1 MPRIAIIGA
10 GIAGAT
16 LANRLTSSGVT
27 VDLFEKSRGTGGRL
41 ASTRVGQLS
50 ADLGAPYLDG
60 CSSEFER
67 FLNSFV
73 EKGVVETWRTTR
85 SDFDLNQQ
93 ESIDYKIG
101 AGRNSLFT
109 RELLKGA
116 TLHTETRIGVVWSD
130 KQGVLIRD
138 DQGDLIDYFDAVVVA
153 APAPQAVPLLE
164 TSPRFAHRADQAA
177 TSANWIALFQ
187 FDKRPSRLDGVSV
200 IEGEH
205 PEFYRI
211 IVESDKP
218 GREGVLIRVEM
229 RESWSQSH
237 IDDEREPL
245 LQTIEGMLADWLGES
260 IKPSTS
266 KIHRWLYSRTLQ
278 SAQLTQPLWD
288 AELSIGACGDW
299 INEPGLEGAW
309 KSANE
314 LADVIIDSFGAGGNL
329 S

>member
-16 LANRLTSSGVT
+16 LANRLTSSGFS

-41 ASTRVGQLS
+41 ASTRVGELS

-60 CSSEFER
+60 CSTEFER
-67 FLNSFV
+67 FLNGYV
-73 EKGVVETWRTTR
+73 ESGVIESWNTRR
-85 SDFDLNQQ
+85 SDFDLTQQ
-93 ESIDYKIG
+93 ETINYKIG
-101 AGRNSLFT
+101 VGRNSLFT

-116 TLHTETRIGVVWSD
+116 ALHIETRIGVVWSD
-130 KQGVLIRD
+130 NQGVLIRD
-138 DQGDLIDYFDAVVVA
+138 DQGELIDYFDAVVVA
-153 APAPQAVPLLE
+153 TPAPQAVPLLE
-164 TSPRFAHRADQAA
+164 TSSRFAHRAEQAS

-187 FDKRPSRLDGVSV
+187 LARRPSRLAGVSV

-205 PEFYRI
+205 SDFYRI
-211 IVESDKP
+211 VVESDKP

-237 IDDEREPL
+237 IDDDKEPL
-245 LQTIEGMLADWLGES
+245 LQNIQDLLSDWLDES
-260 IKPSTS
+260 LEPSAS
-266 KIHRWLYSRTLQ
+266 KVHRWLYSRTLQ
-278 SAQLTQPLWD
+278 SAQLTAPLWD
-288 AELSIGACGDW
+288 AGLSVGACGDW

-314 LADVIIDSFGAGGNL
+314 LADVIIDSFDAAGTL
-329 S
+329 

>member
-16 LANRLTSSGVT
+16 LANRLISSGFS

-60 CSSEFER
+60 CSTEFER
-67 FLNSFV
+67 FLNGFV
-73 EKGVVETWRTTR
+73 ENNVVESWSATR
-85 SDFDLNQQ
+85 SDFNLTQQ
-93 ESIDYKIG
+93 ESIEYKIG
-101 AGRNSLFT
+101 VGRNSLFT
-109 RELLKGA
+109 RELLNSA
-116 TLHTETRIGVVWSD
+116 TFHPETRIGVVWRD

-138 DQGDLIDYFDAVVVA
+138 DQGELIDYFDAVVVA
-153 APAPQAVPLLE
+153 TPAPQAVPLLE
-164 TSPRFAHRADQAA
+164 TSPRFAHRAEQAV

-187 FDKRPSRLDGVSV
+187 LDKRPSRLNGVSV
-200 IEGEH
+200 VEGEH
-205 PEFYRI
+205 PHFYRM

-218 GREGVLIRVEM
+218 EREGVLIRVEM

-237 IDDEREPL
+237 IDDDREQL
-245 LQTIEGMLADWLGES
+245 LQNIQGKLSDWLGES
-260 IKPSTS
+260 LEPSVS

-278 SAQLTQPLWD
+278 SAQLTAPLWD
-288 AELSIGACGDW
+288 ADLSIGACGDW

-314 LADVIIDSFGAGGNL
+314 LADVIIDSFEATGNL
-329 S
+329 

>member
-16 LANRLTSSGVT
+16 LANRLTSSGFT
-27 VDLFEKSRGTGGRL
+27 VDLYEKSRGTGGRL

-60 CSSEFER
+60 CSTEFER
-67 FLNSFV
+67 FLNGFV
-73 EKGVVETWRTTR
+73 EKGVVETWSTTR
-85 SDFDLNQQ
+85 SDFDLTEQ
-93 ESIDYKIG
+93 ESVDYKIG
-101 AGRNSLFT
+101 RGRNSLFT

-116 TLHTETRIGVVWSD
+116 SLHTETRIGVVWSD

-138 DQGDLIDYFDAVVVA
+138 DQGELIDYFDAVVVA

-164 TSPRFAHRADQAA
+164 TSPSFAHRAEQAA

-187 FDKRPSRLDGVSV
+187 FEQRPSRLEGVSV
-200 IEGEH
+200 IEGDH

-218 GREGVLIRVEM
+218 GREGVLVRVEM

-237 IDDEREPL
+237 IDDDREAL
-245 LQTIEGMLADWLGES
+245 LKTVEQLLIDWLGES
-260 IKPSTS
+260 FEPTAS
-266 KIHRWLYSRTLQ
+266 KVHRWLYSRTLQ
-278 SAQLTQPLWD
+278 SAQLTTPLWD

-314 LADVIIDSFGAGGNL
+314 LADVIIDSFNSTSNL
-329 S
+329 T

>member
-10 GIAGAT
+10 GLAGAT
-16 LANRLTSSGVT
+16 LANRLTGSGVT

-67 FLNSFV
+67 FLNAYV
-73 EKGVVETWRTTR
+73 ETGVVKTWSTTR
-85 SDFDLNQQ
+85 SDFSLTQH
-93 ESIDYKIG
+93 ESVEYKIG

-109 RELLKGA
+109 RELLKGT

-138 DQGDLIDYFDAVVVA
+138 DQGELIDYFDAVVVA

-164 TSPRFAHRADQAA
+164 TSPRFAHRAEQAA

-187 FDKRPSRLDGVSV
+187 LETRPSRLDGVSV

-211 IVESDKP
+211 VVESDKP
-218 GREGVLIRVEM
+218 NREGLLVRVEM
-229 RESWSQSH
+229 RESWSESH
-237 IDDEREPL
+237 IDDDRAL
-245 LQTIEGMLADWLGES
+245 LLKKIEGLLSDWLGES
-260 IKPSTS
+260 IEPSAS

-278 SAQLTQPLWD
+278 SAQLTEPLWD

-314 LADVIIDSFGAGGNL
+314 LADVIIDSVGAGGNL

>member
-16 LANRLTSSGVT
+16 LAHRLTASGFT

-41 ASTRVGQLS
+41 ASTRLGQFS

-67 FLNSFV
+67 FLNGFI
-73 EKGVVETWRTTR
+73 EEDVVETWSTTG
-85 SDFDLNQQ
+85 SDFSLTQHH
-93 ESIDYKIG
+93 SIDYKVG
-101 AGRNSLFT
+101 VGRNSLFT

-138 DQGDLIDYFDAVVVA
+138 DQGELIDYFDAVVVA

-164 TSPRFAHRADQAA
+164 TSPRFAHRAEQAA
-177 TSANWIALFQ
+177 TSANWVALFQ
-187 FDKRPSRLDGVSV
+187 LDQRPSRLEGVSV
-200 IEGEH
+200 IDGEH
-205 PEFYRI
+205 PDFYRI

-218 GREGVLIRVEM
+218 GRDGVLIRVEM
-229 RESWSQSH
+229 RESWSESH
-237 IDDEREPL
+237 IDDDREQL
-245 LQTIEGMLADWLGES
+245 LQTIQEMLSDWLGES
-260 IKPSTS
+260 LDPTAS

-278 SAQLTQPLWD
+278 SAQLTEPLWD

-314 LADVIIDSFGAGGNL
+314 LADVIIDSYNAAGTL
-329 S
+329 A

>member
-16 LANRLTSSGVT
+16 LANRLISSGFS

-41 ASTRVGQLS
+41 ASTRVGELS

-60 CSSEFER
+60 CSTEFER
-67 FLNSFV
+67 FLNGFV
-73 EKGVVETWRTTR
+73 ESGVVRSWSATR
-85 SDFDLNQQ
+85 SDFNLTEQ
-93 ESIDYKIG
+93 ELIEFKIG
-101 AGRNSLFT
+101 VGRNSLFT

-138 DQGDLIDYFDAVVVA
+138 DQGELIDYFDAVVVA
-153 APAPQAVPLLE
+153 TPAPQAVPLLE
-164 TSPRFAHRADQAA
+164 TSPRFAHRAEQAV
-177 TSANWIALFQ
+177 TTANWIALFQ
-187 FDKRPSRLDGVSV
+187 LKQRPARLDGVSV
-200 IEGEH
+200 IEGDH
-205 PEFYRI
+205 PDLYRI

-218 GREGVLIRVEM
+218 GREGVLVRVEM

-237 IDDEREPL
+237 IDEDRELL
-245 LQTIEGMLADWLGES
+245 LQSIQDLLSDWLGES
-260 IKPSTS
+260 LQPSAT

-278 SAQLTQPLWD
+278 SAQLTAPLWD
-288 AELSIGACGDW
+288 EDISIGACGDW

-309 KSANE
+309 KSANQ
-314 LADVIIDSFGAGGNL
+314 LADVIIDSFDAAGNL
-329 S
+329 